1 MEMTKEILIEYCEMK
16 QEAAD
21 LRIRIERDRNKLC
34 KMQEKGYVVS
44 DTVRGSRKDG
54 TIGTIKITGFPYPA
68 YEETKAM
75 LKKRIAKLEI
85 LESDLLEAINK
96 VDDYIATIP
105 KSKLRMIFR
114 LYYLDDLTWSQ
125 VAIRMNE
132 RFPGKRIK
140 YTEDSCRKQHD
151 RYLEKRK

>member
-1 MEMTKEILIEYCEMK
+1 
-16 QEAAD
+16 
-21 LRIRIERDRNKLC
+21 
-34 KMQEKGYVVS
+34 
-44 DTVRGSRKDG
+44 
-54 TIGTIKITGFPYPA
+54 
-68 YEETKAM
+68 M

-114 LYYLDDLTWSQ
+114 FYYLDDLTWSQ

-132 RFPGKRIK
+132 RFPDKRIK